1 MCYFNLIGVCLGN
14 KDIETTIL
22 QAWSQTCGELQ
33 EYINRVMQVAGIK
46 VWVKY
51 VMLYSLQMD
60 SNFDGRIIVT
70 KTYKN
75 VTKLFRGMAGFRT
88 VSRIDLWR
96 GIYSQNI
103 AEFFGSRP

>member
-1 MCYFNLIGVCLGN
+1 M
-14 KDIETTIL
+14 EATIF
-22 QAWSQTCGELQ
+22 QTRFQTCDELQ
-33 EYINRVMQVAGIK
+33 EYIHRVMKVAGIK

>member
-1 MCYFNLIGVCLGN
+1 M
-14 KDIETTIL
+14 EATIF
-22 QAWSQTCGELQ
+22 QTRFQTCDELQ
-33 EYINRVMQVAGIK
+33 EYIHRVMKVAGIK

-51 VMLYSLQMD
+51 VMHYSLRMD
-60 SNFDGRIIVT
+60 PNFGGHIIVT

-96 GIYSQNI
+96 GIYSQSI